1 MNLKLQSYDGYSD
14 NVNNIR
20 AGMKSILATIPANQD
35 TDSIVRFNATTPY
48 FLNLDNRDS
57 ISLRNIQARMLNLDY
72 SPVSTVGLCII
83 TLLIRDARDR
93 QY

>member
-1 MNLKLQSYDGYSD
+1 M
-14 NVNNIR
+14 
-20 AGMKSILATIPANQD
+20 
-35 TDSIVRFNATTPY
+35 
-48 FLNLDNRDS
+48 DNRDS